1 MENIRLLVRRQRSV
15 FESEITR
22 PMEFRI
28 RALRRLK
35 KSILENEQALERA
48 LKKDLGKSSYESY
61 MSEIG
66 FVLDEISFTIRH
78 LPVWMRCVPAV
89 PSKMQAPARCFR
101 SPAPYGCVLI
111 MSPWNYPFMLT
122 MGPLIGAIAAGN
134 CAIVKPSVYSPNVSA
149 VMGKILRDCF
159 MSGHVDMVSG
169 GRAENASLLEER
181 FDYIFFT
188 GSVDVGRL
196 VMEKAALHLTPVSL
210 ELGGKSPC
218 IVHDDADLK
227 MAAKRIVFGKFLNCG
242 QTCVAPD
249 YLLVHEGVKAQL
261 LSEIRREIT
270 DQYGENPMENSEY
283 GKIVNR
289 KHFDR
294 LCGLLEGQQLSWGG
308 RTDGH
313 SLKIEPTVV
322 DHVKPGNALMQEEIF
337 GPILPV
343 MTYKNLT
350 QAIRYVNAHEK
361 PLALYIFSKSSQ
373 IARRVMHSCNFGGGC
388 INDTILHLATS
399 HMPFGGVGHSGMG
412 GYHGKYSFDTFTHYR
427 SIVKKSGFMDLP
439 MRYHPYT
446 DAKMKLL
453 KKLIR

>member
-1 MENIRLLVRRQRSV
+1 MEKIQLLVRRQRSV
-15 FESEITR
+15 FESEVTR
-22 PMEFRI
+22 SLEFRI

-35 KSILENEQALERA
+35 KSILENEQTLERA
-48 LKKDLGKSSYESY
+48 LKKDLGKSPYESY

-66 FVLDEISFTIRH
+66 FVLDEIGFTIRH
-78 LPVWMRCVPAV
+78 LPAWTRCVPV
-89 PSKMQAPARCFR
+89 TSSKMQAPARCFR

-134 CAIVKPSVYSPNVSA
+134 CAIVKPSAYSPNVSA
-149 VMGKILRDCF
+149 VMGKIIRDCF

-188 GSVDVGRL
+188 GSVNVGRL

-218 IVHDDADLK
+218 IVHEDADLK

-249 YLLVHEGVKAQL
+249 YLFVHESVKAQL

-270 DQYGENPMENSEY
+270 DQYGENPMENPEY
-283 GKIVNR
+283 GRIVNR
-289 KHFDR
+289 KHFER
-294 LCGLLEGQQLSWGG
+294 LCGLLEGQKLNCGGLSD
-308 RTDGH
+308 RER
-313 SLKIEPTVV
+313 LKIEPTVV
-322 DHVKPGNALMQEEIF
+322 DHVKPDNVLMQEEIF

-350 QAIRYVNAHEK
+350 QVIRYVNAHEK
-361 PLALYIFSKSSQ
+361 PLALYIFSKNQ
-373 IARRVMHSCNFGGGC
+373 KNARRVMYSCNFGGGC

-427 SIVKKSGFMDLP
+427 SIVKKCRFMDLP

-446 DAKMKLL
+446 DTKMKLL
-453 KKLIR
+453 KKIIR